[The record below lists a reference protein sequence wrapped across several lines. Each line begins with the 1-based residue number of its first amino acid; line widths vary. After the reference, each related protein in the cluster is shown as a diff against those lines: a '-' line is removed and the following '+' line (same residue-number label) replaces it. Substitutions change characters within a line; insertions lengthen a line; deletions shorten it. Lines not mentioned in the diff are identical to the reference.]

1 MASSSPK
8 RRATHANDGGAV
20 REPIAILGL
29 GKAGGSLVAS
39 ARDARMS
46 IVAKAARLPRL
57 TRTLAWHSARTLFL
71 AVPDDAIEDVARAL
85 ARIAA
90 KGKAL
95 PSLVVHMSG
104 AKGASALGALV
115 DRGCTVGTFHPL
127 ASLDGAHAI
136 PRGTFIAIDTQG
148 PKTREGAR
156 KLQAIAKRMKL
167 VPGTVREDDRV
178 RYHAGAVV
186 AGNLAT
192 ALLHEGVELLV
203 RSGVARD
210 VARVSLARLLA
221 STAHNAIARPLA
233 DALTG
238 PVARGDI
245 ATIAG
250 HVALLDAEDASL
262 AALYRALSLVLIDDV
277 SAHTPTVR
285 KRLRAALR

>member
-1 MASSSPK
+1 
-8 RRATHANDGGAV
+8 
-20 REPIAILGL
+20 
-29 GKAGGSLVAS
+29 
-39 ARDARMS
+39 MS
-46 IVAKAARLPRL
+46 VVAKAARLSRL

-71 AVPDDAIEDVARAL
+71 AVPDDAIDEVAHDL
-85 ARIAA
+85 ARIGAKIGA

-95 PSLVVHMSG
+95 PPLVVHMSG
-104 AKGASALGALV
+104 AKGASALAQLV
-115 DRGCTVGTFHPL
+115 AHGCTVGTFHPL

-136 PRGTFIAIDTQG
+136 PRGTFIAVDTLG
-148 PKTREGAR
+148 PRARESAR
-156 KLQAIAKRMKL
+156 KLSSIAKRMKL
-167 VPGTVREDDRV
+167 VPGTVRERDRV

-221 STAHNAIARPLA
+221 STAQNAIARPLA
-233 DALTG
+233 EALTG

-250 HVALLDAEDASL
+250 HVALLNREDAAL
-262 AALYRALSLVLIDDV
+262 AALYRALSTVLIDDV
-277 SAHTPTVR
+277 SAHRPTVR